1 MTVFES
7 NECWLTDTEKQM
19 KKLATK
25 FEKFSRYIYIMKIFL
40 NSYFYLQS
48 VNSELMVFGMFVR
61 MCTVL
66 RWMLTINQ
74 YSLHYDHEDRGVEFM
89 VDLEELFHEREVKIE
104 VAPWKEDLLELE
116 ELHWTNNED
125 RTDTLE
131 TSWWIS

>member
-1 MTVFES
+1 M
-7 NECWLTDTEKQM
+7 N
-19 KKLATK
+19 KLATK

-89 VDLEELFHEREVKIE
+89 VDLEELLHEREVKIE
-104 VAPWKEDLLELE
+104 VAP
-116 ELHWTNNED
+116 
-125 RTDTLE
+125 
-131 TSWWIS
+131 